1 MEEKNA
7 AKAVSTKKTTYQD
20 DEIDLLEFVRAFWHR
35 LWLILLA
42 ALAGGVIAWSYSRY
56 VLTPQYQST
65 AMLYVLSKD
74 TTLTSL
80 ADLQLG
86 SQLTLDYQVLVT
98 SRPVLEEVI
107 EELQLEMTYRQLRS
121 TISVVNP
128 EDTRFLNL
136 TVTNPDPFLA
146 KQIVDKVATT
156 SSDYIGDIME
166 MVPPKLIEDGE
177 VPLFKSSPN
186 NTKNAILGF
195 LAGAMLVC
203 GIISVEILLNDTICT
218 EEDVT
223 KYLDLTVLASVPMRE
238 GEKSEKKENK
248 ENKKELKKK
257 VSEKNKKKTSK
268 REKKKPVSGK

>member
-7 AKAVSTKKTTYQD
+7 VKTAGVAKTTYD
-20 DEIDLLEFVRAFWHR
+20 NDEIDLLEFVRAFWHR

-42 ALAGGVIAWSYSRY
+42 ALAGGIIAWSYSRY
-56 VLTPQYQST
+56 VLTPQYRST

-80 ADLQLG
+80 ADIQLG

-107 EELQLEMTYRQLRS
+107 EELQLEMTYRQLRAS
-121 TISVVNP
+121 ISVENP
-128 EDTRFLNL
+128 ADTRFLNL

-186 NTKNAILGF
+186 NTKNAVLGM
-195 LAGAMLVC
+195 LVGAMLVC
-203 GIISVEILLNDTICT
+203 GIIAVEILLNDTVCT
-218 EEDVT
+218 EEDVA
-223 KYLDLTVLASVPMRE
+223 KYLDLTVLASVPLRE

-257 VSEKNKKKTSK
+257 APEKNKKKTSK
-268 REKKKPVSGK
+268 KDKKKPASGK

>member
-1 MEEKNA
+1 MEEKSIAYEN
-7 AKAVSTKKTTYQD
+7 

-35 LWLILLA
+35 LWLIMLV
-42 ALAGGVIAWSYSRY
+42 ALAGGIIAGAYSRY
-56 VLTPQYQST
+56 VLTPQYRST
-65 AMLYVLSKD
+65 AMLYVLSKE

-107 EELQLEMTYRQLRS
+107 EELQLDMTYRELRS
-121 TISVVNP
+121 TISVENP
-128 EDTRFLNL
+128 SDTRFLNV
-136 TVTNPDPFLA
+136 TVQNPDPLLA

-177 VPLFKSSPN
+177 VPMLKSSPS
-186 NTKNAILGF
+186 NTKNAILGA

-203 GIISVEILLNDTICT
+203 GIIAAEILLNDTVCT

-223 KYLDLTVLASVPMRE
+223 KYLNMAVLASVPLY
-238 GEKSEKKENK
+238 KSGKKETKKEKKGRK
-248 ENKKELKKK
+248 EKQKKER
-257 VSEKNKKKTSK
+257 K
-268 REKKKPVSGK
+268 RK

>member
-1 MEEKNA
+1 MEEKKT
-7 AKAVSTKKTTYQD
+7 AKATSVAKTTTYKN

-80 ADLQLG
+80 ADIQLG

-107 EELQLEMTYRQLRS
+107 EELQLEMTYRQLRAS
-121 TISVVNP
+121 ISVSNP
-128 EDTRFLNL
+128 SDTRFLNL

-186 NTKNAILGF
+186 NTKNAILGL

-203 GIISVEILLNDTICT
+203 GIIAVEILLNDTICT

-223 KYLDLTVLASVPMRE
+223 KYLDLTVLASVPLRE
-238 GEKSEKKENK
+238 GEKKENRKDEKKK
-248 ENKKELKKK
+248 AKA
-257 VSEKNKKKTSK
+257 SDKNKKKTG
-268 REKKKPVSGK
+268 KKK

>member
-1 MEEKNA
+1 MEEKKT
-7 AKAVSTKKTTYQD
+7 AKATNVAKTTTYQN

-195 LAGAMLVC
+195 LVGAMLVC

-223 KYLDLTVLASVPMRE
+223 KYLDLTVLASIPMRE
-238 GEKSEKKENK
+238 GEKK
-248 ENKKELKKK
+248 ENKKE
-257 VSEKNKKKTSK
+257 SK
-268 REKKKPVSGK
+268 RKVKASDRNRSKTPKKEKKKPVSGK